1 MKIKYCTA
9 QRVCETLRARVCVVC
24 TKWKGDGDGAVRV
37 LTRWGP
43 LSCGLFECGGR
54 WGLLDGGAP
63 LVADSSYCC
72 LSGSLLLSLPLRPC
86 LDPFSRML
94 DSLRLRP
101 NAGRAAMPILH
112 CARDRVTCAAR
123 ARRRGASVDGW
134 RDVGRGCGIT
144 ALERGRASGSGRMCV
159 VVERERGKVGRF
171 LGAVVLVAFRRDV
184 RAVLISA
191 SGPLSAS
198 FSVGSACAAASAK
211 CGAIGSSSSIAARAA
226 RSP

>member
-1 MKIKYCTA
+1 MKISNCTA
-9 QRVCETLRARVCVVC
+9 RRVSETWRARVCVVGMN
-24 TKWKGDGDGAVRV
+24 WKGDGDGAVRV

-101 NAGRAAMPILH
+101 NAGRAAMPILR
-112 CARDRVTCAAR
+112 CARDPVTRTVQYWHSGARSTWPYPEIPRKERSARKER
-123 ARRRGASVDGW
+123 ARQSHSGRSGRKRARGAPEGQ
-134 RDVGRGCGIT
+134 I
-144 ALERGRASGSGRMCV
+144 
-159 VVERERGKVGRF
+159 
-171 LGAVVLVAFRRDV
+171 
-184 RAVLISA
+184 
-191 SGPLSAS
+191 
-198 FSVGSACAAASAK
+198 
-211 CGAIGSSSSIAARAA
+211 
-226 RSP
+226 